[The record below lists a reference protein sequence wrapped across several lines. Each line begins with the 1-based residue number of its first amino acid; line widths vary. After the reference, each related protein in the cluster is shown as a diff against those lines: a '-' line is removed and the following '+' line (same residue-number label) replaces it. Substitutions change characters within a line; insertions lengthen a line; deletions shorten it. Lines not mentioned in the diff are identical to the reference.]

1 MAITSEDVKRSLSN
15 SPQLTF
21 EITDDRH
28 SPYLQDEPRPV
39 ALVSSQRCFLARGW
53 RRELLFPYNNAKTQT
68 EQLHRT

>member
-1 MAITSEDVKRSLSN
+1 MCIISEDVRRCLSN

-39 ALVSSQRCFLARGW
+39 ALVKFTALFLSKGLEERVT
-53 RRELLFPYNNAKTQT
+53 LPVQ
-68 EQLHRT
+68 QC